1 MGSDSS
7 VRQRL
12 REGASEGPPHKI
24 LIVDDEPQIIR
35 VLRTSLAS
43 RGYDVRSAPDG
54 ASGMELYRLWS
65 PDLVITDLSMPGVSG
80 VELCREIRRLAAT
93 PILVLSVRDQDRSK
107 VEALDA
113 GADDYVTKPF
123 SMEELQARV
132 RAHLRRVAV
141 PEAEASHPIQTGD
154 FIIDA
159 EAHRVT
165 VRGTDVRLTPK
176 QFELLLYMAK
186 HAGRVL
192 THRALLTAVWG
203 IHSVGQPEYLRVF
216 IGQLRKKIEIGPKPY
231 LVTEPWIGYRFCP
244 DPEQC

>member
-1 MGSDSS
+1 M
-7 VRQRL
+7 L
-12 REGASEGPPHKI
+12 REGTADGPRHKI

-35 VLRTSLAS
+35 VLRTSLSS
-43 RGYDVRSAPDG
+43 RGYDVRSASDG
-54 ASGMELYRLWS
+54 ASGMELYRMWS

-123 SMEELQARV
+123 SMDELQARV
-132 RAHLRRVAV
+132 RAHLRRVPV
-141 PEAEASHPIQTGD
+141 HEPEASLPICIGD
-154 FIIDA
+154 FVIDA

-203 IHSVGQPEYLRVF
+203 IHSTGQPEYLRVF

-244 DPEQC
+244 NPDEC